1 MSTEC
6 EYPVTI
12 PGNPPETI
20 DVSEVADF
28 SVSQR
33 QQAKAETSRKKGAG
47 VVSRPLAGCRKNRAI
62 RNLPGGLPLGTAR
75 RDLLWCRDAIGED
88 NFGQSIL
95 VLGNRVGNFRLG
107 FVELGL
113 RVEKSLFLF

>member
-12 PGNPPETI
+12 LGNPTETI

-33 QQAKAETSRKKGAG
+33 QQAKAETSRKKGCRG
-47 VVSRPLAGCRKNRAI
+47 CVSSV
-62 RNLPGGLPLGTAR
+62 GGL
-75 RDLLWCRDAIGED
+75 
-88 NFGQSIL
+88 Q
-95 VLGNRVGNFRLG
+95 
-107 FVELGL
+107 
-113 RVEKSLFLF
+113 EKSSHPKSPRGASPRHREEGPTSVPKCYKRGQLGSIDIGIWHPCRRCRPRSF